1 MATDLTQTNPE
12 MLGLDRQRAMAQ
24 ALIKRGMETPQG
36 QMIGNRYVGA
46 SPLQFLG
53 NLFQQY
59 TGQKLGEEAD
69 TKQVA
74 YANALRDKQQQ
85 AATDYVSAMQGQN
98 VDMPQ
103 QQGPMPTGGN
113 IPVQTVNTGPDYA
126 KALKAAISPNASSA
140 LQTIGYDLL
149 KPVSIKKDETLF
161 ARNLTPG
168 GGMTTIAE
176 GVQSMPTGM
185 ESAQIALGLPRNSAT
200 WTKEQRQA
208 ASNYD
213 LRKTELSAN
222 RSFVNVQN
230 QLPFKEQ
237 IQKEAASGLM
247 KNFETL
253 QNVPAALAN
262 MDKMVALSKQP
273 IYAGVGGETKL
284 QIAKLFNNNF
294 GTNISPDKVQNTEE
308 FKSAAYMGIMD
319 NLKKTDSNPTMA
331 QQNALKEAIGSLGTD
346 PAAIPRVVN
355 VMRDVLVNKATQ
367 HNELVRQT
375 IQKGVDYPYNIEV
388 QLPKT
393 PPPSSGNVRSL
404 ADEILNR
411 K

>member
-1 MATDLTQTNPE
+1 MADGINLAQQGTLPPE
-12 MLGLDRQRAMAQ
+12 LYAQQQ
-24 ALIKRGMETPQG
+24 ALNRQQQMAAMLMQQGTQQPQG
-36 QMIGNRYVGA
+36 QMVSGRYVPTSFFQNLQPVANMLTGA
-46 SPLQFLG
+46 YLAKQGDVKAAELVKQLREGKSAAEESII
-53 NLFQQY
+53 NKM
-59 TGQKLGEEAD
+59 TGTPAQATELAGPYAGKVPMP
-69 TKQVA
+69 VA
-74 YANALRDKQQQ
+74 VQPAVPSDLAGALRDIRTNPYGAGKEYTPTILKQMMPEKPSDQLGYELAKSQ
-85 AATDYVSAMQGQN
+85 GFPGTFIDYKTGLANAGAARTS
-98 VDMPQ
+98 
-103 QQGPMPTGGN
+103 
-113 IPVQTVNTGPDYA
+113 
-126 KALKAAISPNASSA
+126 L
-140 LQTIGYDLL
+140 
-149 KPVSIKKDETLF
+149 
-161 ARNLTPG
+161 
-168 GGMTTIAE
+168 
-176 GVQSMPTGM
+176 
-185 ESAQIALGLPRNSAT
+185 
-200 WTKEQRQA
+200 
-208 ASNYD
+208 
-213 LRKTELSAN
+213 
-222 RSFVNVQN
+222 NVQN

-253 QNVPAALAN
+253 QNVPSALAN

-294 GTNISPDKVQNTEE
+294 GTNISPETVKNTEE

-375 IQKGVDYPYNIEV
+375 MQRGVEYPYSIEV

-393 PPPSSGNVRSL
+393 APTQPGNVRSL

-411 K
+411 KPQ

>member
-1 MATDLTQTNPE
+1 MVNQPDQLN
-12 MLGLDRQRAMAQ
+12 LAQ
-24 ALIKRGMETPQG
+24 AGTLPPELYQQQQALNRQQQMAAMLMQQGQQQPQG
-36 QMIGNRYVGA
+36 QMISGRYVPTSFFQNLQPVANMLTGA
-46 SPLQFLG
+46 YLAKQGDVKAAELAKQLREG
-53 NLFQQY
+53 KN
-59 TGQKLGEEAD
+59 TAEEAIINKMTGYD
-69 TKQVA
+69 KATELAGPYAGNVPMPTAIQTVA
-74 YANALRDKQQQ
+74 PDLAGALRDIRTNPYGAGKEYTPTILKQMMPEKPSDQLGYELAKSQ
-85 AATDYVSAMQGQN
+85 GFPGTFIDYKIGLANAGAARTS
-98 VDMPQ
+98 
-103 QQGPMPTGGN
+103 
-113 IPVQTVNTGPDYA
+113 
-126 KALKAAISPNASSA
+126 L
-140 LQTIGYDLL
+140 
-149 KPVSIKKDETLF
+149 
-161 ARNLTPG
+161 
-168 GGMTTIAE
+168 
-176 GVQSMPTGM
+176 
-185 ESAQIALGLPRNSAT
+185 
-200 WTKEQRQA
+200 
-208 ASNYD
+208 
-213 LRKTELSAN
+213 
-222 RSFVNVQN
+222 NVQN

-253 QNVPAALAN
+253 QNVPSALAN

-294 GTNISPDKVQNTEE
+294 GTNIAPETVKNTEE

-375 IQKGVDYPYNIEV
+375 MQRGVEYPYSIEV

-393 PPPSSGNVRSL
+393 APASSGNVRSL
-404 ADEILNR
+404 ADEILFR
-411 K
+411 KPGAPQ